1 VRLQK
6 YLSRAGVA
14 SRRHAETII
23 AEGRVRV
30 NGAVVR
36 EMGTTVDEER
46 DVVEVDGRRVGIGA
60 PVWLALHKPPGYITT
75 RRDPGGRATIY
86 DLLPAEHHG
95 LFYVGRLDYESE
107 GLVLLTNQ
115 GDLANRLAHPRY
127 EVERVYEVVI
137 EGRPDAAAEK
147 RLRFGVH
154 LDDGVARVAR
164 LDRLGRESG
173 HATKLRVVMLE
184 GRKREVRRL
193 FDAVGHPVRRLLRTG
208 FGPVTLGELKPGE
221 WRPLG
226 DREMRALA
234 DVAGGPD
241 EPEND

>member
-1 VRLQK
+1 M
-6 YLSRAGVA
+6 
-14 SRRHAETII
+14 

-30 NGAVVR
+30 NGEVAR
-36 EMGTTVDEER
+36 EMGVTVDPER
-46 DVVEVDGRRVGIGA
+46 DVVEVDGRRVSVSL

-86 DLLPAEHHG
+86 DLLPEEHHG

-137 EGRPDAAAEK
+137 EGRPDSDVER

-154 LDDGVARVAR
+154 LEDGGARVAR
-164 LDRLGRESG
+164 LDRIGRETG

-193 FDAVGHPVRRLLRTG
+193 FDAVGHPVRKLLRIG
-208 FGPVTLGELKPGE
+208 FGPIKLGELKPGE
-221 WRPLG
+221 WRRLSEAEV
-226 DREMRALA
+226 RSLA
-234 DVAGGPD
+234 DVAG
-241 EPEND
+241 ES

>member
-1 VRLQK
+1 M
-6 YLSRAGVA
+6 
-14 SRRHAETII
+14 

-30 NGAVVR
+30 NGAVAR
-36 EMGTTVDEER
+36 EMGITVDPDN
-46 DVVEVDGRRVGIGA
+46 DVVEVDGQRVSMSA

-86 DLLPAEHHG
+86 DLLPEEHHG
-95 LFYVGRLDYESE
+95 LFYVGRLDYDSE
-107 GLVLLTNQ
+107 GLVLMTNQ
-115 GDLANRLAHPRY
+115 GDLANRLTHPRY

-137 EGRPDAAAEK
+137 EGRPDSEAEK

-164 LDRLGRESG
+164 LDRLGREPG

-193 FDAVGHPVRRLLRTG
+193 FEAVGHPVRRLLRVA
-208 FGPVTLGELKPGE
+208 FGPIHMGDLKPGT
-221 WRPLG
+221 WRLLS
-226 DREMRALA
+226 DAEVRALA
-234 DVAGGPD
+234 DVAGED
-241 EPEND
+241 S

>member
-1 VRLQK
+1 M
-6 YLSRAGVA
+6 
-14 SRRHAETII
+14 

-30 NGAVVR
+30 NGAVAS
-36 EMGTTVDEER
+36 EMGVTVDPER
-46 DVVEVDGRRVGIGA
+46 DVVEVDGRRISLSA

-86 DLLPAEHHG
+86 DLLPAEYHG

-137 EGRPDAAAEK
+137 EGRPDHEAEK

-164 LDRLGRESG
+164 LDKLGRESG

-193 FDAVGHPVRRLLRTG
+193 FEAVGHPVRRLVRTA
-208 FGPVTLGELKPGE
+208 FGPVRLDDLAPGK
-221 WRPLG
+221 WRRLNE
-226 DREMRALA
+226 REVAALA
-234 DVAGGPD
+234 DVAPAD
-241 EPEND
+241 EPSA

>member
-1 VRLQK
+1 MRLQK

-14 SRRHAETII
+14 SRRAAETII

-30 NGAVVR
+30 NGEVVS

-46 DVVEVDGRRVGIGA
+46 DVIEVDGRRVGIGA
-60 PVWLALHKPPGYITT
+60 AVWLALHKPPGYITT

-86 DLLPAEHHG
+86 DLLPPEHHG

-115 GDLANRLAHPRY
+115 GDVANRLAHPRY
-127 EVERVYEVVI
+127 EVERIYEVVI
-137 EGRPDAAAEK
+137 EGRPDSATEK

-164 LDRLGRESG
+164 LDRLGRETG

-208 FGPVTLGELKPGE
+208 FGPVTLGELKPGA
-221 WRPLG
+221 WRPLT
-226 DREMRALA
+226 DREMRALS
-234 DVAGGPD
+234 DLVGDPD
-241 EPEND
+241 ATE

>member
-6 YLSRAGVA
+6 YLSRSGVA
-14 SRRHAETII
+14 SRRHAEAMM

-30 NGAVVR
+30 NGEVAR
-36 EMGTTVDEER
+36 EMGTTVDPER
-46 DVVEVDGRRVGIGA
+46 DVVEVDGRRVSMSA

-86 DLLPAEHHG
+86 DLLPREHHG

-115 GDLANRLAHPRY
+115 GDLANSLLHPSH
-127 EVERVYEVVI
+127 EVERVYEVVV
-137 EGRPDAAAEK
+137 EGRPDSAAEK
-147 RLRFGVH
+147 RLRFGVQ
-154 LDDGVARVAR
+154 LEDGIARVAR
-164 LDRLGRESG
+164 LDRIGRETG

-193 FDAVGHPVRRLLRTG
+193 FDAVGHPVRRLLRVG
-208 FGPVTLGELKPGE
+208 FGPVKLDELAAGA
-221 WRPLG
+221 WRLLS
-226 DREMRALA
+226 DAEVRALA
-234 DVAGGPD
+234 RLAGESG
-241 EPEND
+241 ER

>member
-1 VRLQK
+1 M
-6 YLSRAGVA
+6 
-14 SRRHAETII
+14 

-30 NGAVVR
+30 NGEVAR
-36 EMGTTVDEER
+36 EMGITVDPER
-46 DVVEVDGRRVGIGA
+46 DVVEVDGRRITMSM

-86 DLLPAEHHG
+86 DLLPEEHHG

-137 EGRPDAAAEK
+137 EGRPDAEAEK

-164 LDRLGRESG
+164 LDKLGREPG

-193 FDAVGHPVRRLLRTG
+193 FDAVGHPVRKLLRVA
-208 FGPVTLGELKPGE
+208 FGPIKMGELKPGE
-221 WRPLG
+221 WRRLS
-226 DREMRALA
+226 DSEVNALA
-234 DVAGGPD
+234 DVAS
-241 EPEND
+241 EES

>member
-1 VRLQK
+1 MRLQK
-6 YLSRAGVA
+6 YLSRSGVA
-14 SRRHAETII
+14 SRRHAETMM

-30 NGAVVR
+30 NGAVAS
-36 EMGTTVDEER
+36 EMGITVDPER
-46 DVVEVDGRRVGIGA
+46 DVIEVDGQRISMSR
-60 PVWLALHKPPGYITT
+60 PTWLALHKPPGYITT

-86 DLLPAEHHG
+86 DLLPEEHHG

-115 GDLANRLAHPRY
+115 GDVANRLAHPRY

-137 EGRPDAAAEK
+137 EGRPDAQVEK

-164 LDRLGRESG
+164 LDRLGREPG

-193 FDAVGHPVRRLLRTG
+193 FDAVGHPVRRLLRVA
-208 FGPVTLGELKPGE
+208 FGPVKMGDLKPGA
-221 WRPLG
+221 WRVLSDAEAG
-226 DREMRALA
+226 ALA
-234 DVAGGPD
+234 DLASD
-241 EPEND
+241 S

>member
-1 VRLQK
+1 
-6 YLSRAGVA
+6 
-14 SRRHAETII
+14 
-23 AEGRVRV
+23 VRV
-30 NGAVVR
+30 NGAIVR
-36 EMGTTVDEER
+36 EMGTTVDPER
-46 DVVEVDGRRVGIGA
+46 DVVEVDGQRVSMTL

-86 DLLPAEHHG
+86 DLLPEEHHG

-137 EGRPDAAAEK
+137 EGRPDAEVEK

-164 LDRLGRESG
+164 LDKLGREPG

-193 FDAVGHPVRRLLRTG
+193 FDAVGHPVRRLLRVA
-208 FGPVTLGELKPGE
+208 FGPIRMGDLKPGE
-221 WRPLG
+221 WRKLSVAEV
-226 DREMRALA
+226 DALA
-234 DVAGGPD
+234 DVAS
-241 EPEND
+241 EES

>member
-1 VRLQK
+1 M
-6 YLSRAGVA
+6 
-14 SRRHAETII
+14 

-30 NGAVVR
+30 NGAVAR
-36 EMGTTVDEER
+36 EMGITVDPDR
-46 DVVEVDGRRVGIGA
+46 DVVEVDGRRVGITA

-75 RRDPGGRATIY
+75 RSDPGGRATIY

-137 EGRPDAAAEK
+137 EGRPDAETEK

-164 LDRLGRESG
+164 LDKLGRETG
-173 HATKLRVVMLE
+173 HASKLRVVMLE

-193 FDAVGHPVRRLLRTG
+193 FEAVGHPVRRLLRTA
-208 FGPVTLGELKPGE
+208 FGPVRLDGLEPGR
-221 WRPLG
+221 WRLL
-226 DREMRALA
+226 DERDVRALA
-234 DVAGGPD
+234 EVAGAD
-241 EPEND
+241 ESE